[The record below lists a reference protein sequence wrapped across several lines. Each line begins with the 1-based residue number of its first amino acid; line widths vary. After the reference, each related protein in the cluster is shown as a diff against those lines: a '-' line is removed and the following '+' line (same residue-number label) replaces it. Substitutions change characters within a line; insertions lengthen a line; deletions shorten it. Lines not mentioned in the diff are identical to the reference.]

1 MKTKLLIIIP
11 IIVGLAISLPFIINF
26 TSGGTIHYTQ
36 YTDPRFSEVTVND
49 FAISSDM
56 DISSISVEDE
66 LQGISI
72 TTIQN
77 SGGFIHM
84 DDPLPILQKLFPDKD
99 IVSFAVMSNDVEI
112 PYTLED
118 GKLGISVNNTNIILI
133 IGFSKIW
140 KLDF

>member
-1 MKTKLLIIIP
+1 MKTRYKIP
-11 IIVGLAISLPFIINF
+11 IIVGLTISLPFVINF

-36 YTDPRFSEVTVND
+36 NIDPRFSEVTANG

-66 LQGISI
+66 IQGITI

-77 SGGFIHM
+77 TDGFIHM

-99 IVSFAVMSNDVEI
+99 IVSFAVMSNGVEI

-118 GKLGISVNNTNIILI
+118 GTLGISINNTNMILI
-133 IGFSKIW
+133 VGFSKIW
-140 KLDF
+140 KLDT

>member
-11 IIVGLAISLPFIINF
+11 IIVGLAISLPFVINF

-36 YTDPRFSEVTVND
+36 NIDPRFSEVTAND

-56 DISSISVEDE
+56 NISSISVEDE

-72 TTIQN
+72 ATIQN
-77 SGGFIHM
+77 TGGFIHM

-99 IVSFAVMSNDVEI
+99 IVSIAVLANDKEI
-112 PYTLED
+112 PYTLEN
-118 GKLGISVNNTNIILI
+118 GKLGINVNNTHIILI
-133 IGFSKIW
+133 IGFSKI
-140 KLDF
+140 